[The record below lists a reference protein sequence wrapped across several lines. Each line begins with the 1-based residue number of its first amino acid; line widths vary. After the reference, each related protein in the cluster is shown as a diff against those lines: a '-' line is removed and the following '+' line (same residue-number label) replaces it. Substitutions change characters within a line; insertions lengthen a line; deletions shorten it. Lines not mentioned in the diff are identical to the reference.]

1 MASNF
6 KFWMSPIGEN
16 VSYVWGD
23 KKCYL
28 LDNIDKRD
36 EKDYV
41 ISGQIL
47 KDNKCLNRMG
57 WGRMTYFEFPLFKEF
72 EPSKPMYIK
81 LCTHGDFRSDFN
93 FTLKPY
99 WFKKFDCVG
108 RLHLEPAW
116 HDDWEDGD
124 FASYNTNEELTIP
137 LSEVKAISW
146 GQVPWQVSNRT
157 TQLEYGTPRYLK
169 VAKLLYLLTL
179 YNDAWPLKSNENENR
194 ARPSVHHKGFKP
206 LFPLENFR
214 FKSEDSDA
222 EYWLFGTVS
231 EILPNVGKKFEN
243 IDDDDRRDLVFQTIG
258 KQTRVQ
264 SPLPHEEYHKF
275 FEMKNDGTPKNLI
288 YPAGHLDQID
298 VKIHDHKYTYR
309 TWNWEDECYGYGC
322 DELSEKSDV
331 CQCYANTRIML
342 VKYMM
347 INDYYQLKLNE
358 CTGFYEGPI
367 EFYPHVT
374 TLTTTEK
381 ETEMNQEV
389 GYDYDRWGD
398 ELKHQQEMQGY
409 DCDRW
414 GDERKNQQEM
424 LDFVARCR
432 ANTMLRRS
440 AEPNE
445 LEKIKNDLSEKVRQ
459 LMESNLGL
467 KKKEEKK
474 MVKKKKV
481 LKNVQRLD
489 VYLNDNMLPSL
500 LVIPV
505 NQKNLNDVASYLQSR
520 GMKVDYDSKIYRNP
534 ETDRNEVGLTL
545 KLSWAHEY
553 KFDIDATKPDVCIL
567 INQDNGR
574 IPHLCEQMGDFTVR
588 QMTNREIM
596 DMCNCFYD
604 GHLHC
609 WLNTPMDLDFEIE
622 VKEKQDAE
630 VKEERITLKKPA
642 KKADA
647 VTTYSFMEMPVIT
660 LKRNKKQKI

>member
-16 VSYVWGD
+16 VNYVWGD

-28 LDNIDKRD
+28 LDDIDKRD
-36 EKDYV
+36 EKEYV

-47 KDNKCLNRMG
+47 KDNKCLTRMG
-57 WGRMTYFEFPLFKEF
+57 WERLTYFEYSLFKEF

-81 LCTHGDFRSDFN
+81 LCTHDDFKTDFRFI
-93 FTLKPY
+93 LKPY

-116 HDDWEDGD
+116 HGDWEDGD
-124 FASYNTNEELTIP
+124 FASYNTNEEITIP

-157 TQLEYGTPRYLK
+157 TQLEYGSPRYLK

-179 YNDAWPLKSNENENR
+179 YNDAWPLKSNENENK

-206 LFPLENFR
+206 LFPLEDFR
-214 FKSEDSDA
+214 FKTEDNDR
-222 EYWLFGTVS
+222 EYWLFSTLS
-231 EILPNVGKKFEN
+231 EILPNVGKKFEG
-243 IDDDDRRDLVFQTIG
+243 IDDDDRRDLVFMGIG
-258 KQTRVQ
+258 KQTRDKHF
-264 SPLPHEEYHKF
+264 LPREDYEKF
-275 FEMKNDGTPKNLI
+275 FEVKSDGTPKNFI
-288 YPAGHLDQID
+288 YPAGHID
-298 VKIHDHKYTYR
+298 EIYVKIHDHKYTYS
-309 TWNWEDECYGYGC
+309 TWNWEEECYGYGC

-358 CTGFYEGPI
+358 CTGFYKGPI

-374 TLTTTEK
+374 TLTTTKK
-381 ETEMNQEV
+381 ETEM
-389 GYDYDRWGD
+389 
-398 ELKHQQEMQGY
+398 GY

-414 GDERKNQQEM
+414 ADERKEQQEM
-424 LDFVARCR
+424 LDFLARRR
-432 ANTMLRRS
+432 AESMMRRRV
-440 AEPNE
+440 EEDE
-445 LEKIKNDLSEKVRQ
+445 LEKVKNSLQDKVRK
-459 LMESNLGL
+459 LMESNLG
-467 KKKEEKK
+467 KKEEKK
-474 MVKKKKV
+474 MVKIKKT

-489 VYLNDNMLPSL
+489 VYLNDDILPSL

-505 NQKNLNDVASYLQSR
+505 NQKNLNDVAHYLESR
-520 GMKVDYDSKIYRNP
+520 GMKVDYDSKIFRNP
-534 ETDRNEVGLTL
+534 ETNRNELGLLL
-545 KLSWAHEY
+545 KLSWGHEY

-567 INQDNGR
+567 INKDNGHV
-574 IPHLCEQMGDFTVR
+574 PHLCEKMGDFTVR
-588 QMTNREIM
+588 QMTHREIE
-596 DMCNCFYD
+596 DMCRFND

-609 WLNTPMDLDFEIE
+609 WLNSWEDLNFEVE
-622 VKEKQDAE
+622 VEVEEKKEQE